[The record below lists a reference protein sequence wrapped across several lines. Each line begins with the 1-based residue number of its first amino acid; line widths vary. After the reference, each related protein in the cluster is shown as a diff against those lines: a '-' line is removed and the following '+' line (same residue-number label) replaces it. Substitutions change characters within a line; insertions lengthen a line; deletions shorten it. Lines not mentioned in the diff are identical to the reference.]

1 MLPVV
6 DGGLPPSGT
15 VAITVSLGLIAHHLF
30 RRHETYSIAVHAAL
44 LLGPPTLVLASAL
57 PSQRSLLHAISVVY
71 STYLATLATSIVL
84 YRLSPFHPLAR
95 YPGPVGCKI
104 SKLYMGAVCIPG
116 YQHIYIKALH
126 ERYGDVVRI
135 GPNELSIRDASLI
148 NPLLGASGVPKG
160 PHFIG
165 RMLTATSLPM
175 VGIQD
180 TDTHLR
186 RRKNWQRGMSPAAIK
201 EHEHSIQRRA
211 RQLLSRPQEQKGEV
225 VIGNWINYLTYD
237 FTLDM
242 AFGGG
247 SELLEAGHDEGNV
260 WALLDDGM
268 FIATFFGHVPW
279 LGVYI
284 GKIPAAT
291 GNLNI
296 LLNRCIE
303 CTVARVKKGSEMKDL
318 FHYLNQEDLPD
329 AQPVPMQQLV
339 DDGALAII
347 AGADTTSSALTSLV
361 YCLLTHPEVYERLQA
376 EIDRIY
382 PPGEDALSTE
392 HHRDMPYLAAVINEV
407 LRMYPPVPGGSQRQ
421 VPPNG
426 QAVRVGALLLPPGTI
441 FWCHIYSTHHDTR
454 NFTDPSAFWPER
466 WLIVAGDASL
476 PPSDS
481 AARGFDKTTLVH
493 NEAGFLPF
501 SHGPMNCV
509 GKTLAMQEMRMVV
522 CALLQRFAIRAGE
535 GWDRGSFE
543 RQYKDYFVATRPEV
557 PVLLEVRA

>member
-1 MLPVV
+1 MSVVV
-6 DGGLPPSGT
+6 DEGMSPSRA
-15 VAITVSLGLIAHHLF
+15 VAIAVSLGLVAHQIF
-30 RRHETYSIAVHAAL
+30 RRYETYNIAVHAAL
-44 LLGPPTLVLASAL
+44 LFGPPTLLLASAL
-57 PSQRSLLHAISVVY
+57 PPQWSLLHAIFVVY
-71 STYLATLATSIVL
+71 STYLVTLATSIVL

-95 YPGPVGCKI
+95 YPGPIGCRI

-116 YQHIYIKALH
+116 YQHKYIKALH

-135 GPNELSIRDASLI
+135 GPNELSIRDASLV
-148 NPLLGASGVPKG
+148 NPLMGSSGVPKG

-165 RMLTATSLPM
+165 RMLSSTSLPM

-180 TDTHLR
+180 TDVHLR

-201 EHEHSIQRRA
+201 EYEHFIQRRA
-211 RQLLSRPQEQKGEV
+211 RQLLSRLEEQKGEV

-237 FTLDM
+237 FMSDM

-260 WALLDDGM
+260 WALLDEGM
-268 FIATFFGHVPW
+268 FIATFFGHLPW
-279 LGVYI
+279 LGVYV

-291 GNLNI
+291 GNLII
-296 LLNRCIE
+296 LLNRCVE
-303 CTVARVKKGSEMKDL
+303 CTAARVKKGSEKKDL

-339 DDGALAII
+339 DDGVLAII
-347 AGADTTSSALTSLV
+347 AGADTTV
-361 YCLLTHPEVYERLQA
+361 ERDDDSRA
-376 EIDRIY
+376 EIDKYY
-382 PPGEDALSTE
+382 PPGEDALSTK
-392 HHRDMPYLAAVINEV
+392 HHREMPYLNAVINEV
-407 LRMYPPVPGGSQRQ
+407 LRVYPPVPGGSQRQ
-421 VPPNG
+421 VPANG
-426 QAVRVGALLLPPGTI
+426 QGVLVGNLYLPPGTI

-466 WLIVAGDASL
+466 WLIAAGDASL
-476 PPSDS
+476 PPSDP
-481 AARGFDKTTLVH
+481 ATRGFDKTTLVH

-522 CALLQRFAIRAGE
+522 CALLQRFRIRAGE
-535 GWDRGSFE
+535 RFDPGRFE
-543 RQYKDYFVATRPEV
+543 KDYRDYFTAPRPEV
-557 PVLLEVRA
+557 PVLLDVRA